1 MRVFQRVG
9 KREPADENKRLNF
22 ITDVLVADPK
32 IYSMRIRQAQK
43 SDLEQILAV
52 VEQAFEQPNEAIL
65 VNRLIEM
72 NLDIP
77 DLSLV
82 AEIDGTIV
90 GHILMSV
97 ATLDDDPEKQVI
109 ALAPLAVLPTYH
121 NRGIGSQLCIKSLEL
136 ANATEYGAVICLGS
150 SKYYPRFGFETAS
163 KYGIRSPFDAP
174 DEEFMVYR
182 LPKYRENLIGKV
194 CYSKPFDEV

>member
-1 MRVFQRVG
+1 M
-9 KREPADENKRLNF
+9 
-22 ITDVLVADPK
+22 ADPK

-52 VEQAFEQPNEAIL
+52 VEQAFKQPNEAIL
-65 VNRLIEM
+65 VERLIEM

-77 DLSLV
+77 ELSLV

-90 GHILMSV
+90 GHILMSI
-97 ATLDDDPEKQVI
+97 ATLDDDPQKEVI
-109 ALAPLAVLPTYH
+109 ALAPLAVLPAHH
-121 NRGIGSQLCIKSLEL
+121 NKGIGSELCVGSLEL
-136 ANATEYGAVICLGS
+136 AKATEYGAIICLGS

-163 KYGIRSPFDAP
+163 KYGILSPFDAP

-182 LPKYRENLIGKV
+182 LPKFHKNLTGKV
-194 CYSKPFDEV
+194 CYPKPFDEV